1 MQRRSLLGLLGL
13 APLAAVSGPVAAAS
27 ARTVATAPVVADL
40 EVFRLPVNRRGNWI
54 ILRLRT
60 ANGLVGLGDASHGG
74 HEDQTFAWLKELA
87 ALLRGRSVFDIE
99 WFRQAAA
106 RKIGAR
112 RSPAATVAASGLEQC
127 LWDLA
132 GRALGV
138 PTYDL
143 FGGRIHDRIRLY
155 ANINRSTDPRTPE
168 GFAAM
173 ARAGVDAGFDAFKLA
188 PFDALPMGLEDRSQV
203 EGYVR
208 QGLAC
213 AQAVRD
219 AIGPK
224 RDLLIDAH
232 SRFTLREGLDL
243 LERVKPLSLF
253 WLEEVT
259 PADPPTD
266 LAAIN
271 RAATMKTAGGEAI
284 YGVEGFYAYLKADA
298 VDIAMPDVKL
308 CGGMME
314 LKKIAAIAEGA
325 GLPVSPHGPAS
336 PIGNIA
342 AAQVMATV
350 PNFNILE
357 FSFGEVPWRAEL
369 LRPQEEVTGGSLALS
384 SKPGFGVDL
393 DDTVLAKRG
402 GRV

>member
-1 MQRRSLLGLLGL
+1 MERRSLMQLMGF
-13 APLAAVSGPVAAAS
+13 APLAALSGVVPAAS
-27 ARTVATAPVVADL
+27 ITKKAPVVDDL

-54 ILRLRT
+54 ILRLKSGD
-60 ANGLVGLGDASHGG
+60 GLIGLGDASHGA
-74 HEDQTFAWLKELA
+74 HEEQTFAWLKTLA
-87 ALLRGRSVFDIE
+87 DMLRGRSVLDIE

-106 RKIGAR
+106 ARIGKD
-112 RSPAATVAASGLEQC
+112 RSAAATVAASGLEQC

-143 FGGRIHDRIRLY
+143 FGGRIRDRIRLY
-155 ANINRSTDPRTPE
+155 ANINRSADPRTPA

-173 ARAGVDAGFDAFKLA
+173 ARSAVEAGFGAIKLA
-188 PFDALPMGLEDRSQV
+188 PFDELPINLQDRSKV
-203 EGYVR
+203 EGFVVE
-208 QGLAC
+208 GLAR
-213 AQAVRD
+213 AHAVRNV
-219 AIGPK
+219 IGPK

-232 SRFTLREGLDL
+232 SRFTLAEGLDL
-243 LERVKPLSLF
+243 LERVKPLDLF

-259 PADPPTD
+259 PADPPAD

-271 RAATMKTAGGEAI
+271 RAATINTAGGEAI
-284 YGVEGFYAYLKADA
+284 YGVEGFYAYIKAEA
-298 VDIAMPDVKL
+298 VDIAMPDVKM

-314 LKKIAAIAEGA
+314 LKKIAAVAEGA

-342 AAQVMATV
+342 AAQVVATV

-357 FSFGEVPWRAEL
+357 FAYGEVPWRAEL
-369 LRPQEEVTGGSLALS
+369 LRPHEDVAGGEMLLS
-384 SKPGFGVDL
+384 SRPGFGVDL
-393 DDTVLAKRG
+393 DEAALAKRG
-402 GRV
+402 ARI

>member
-13 APLAAVSGPVAAAS
+13 APVAALTGPAAMAS
-27 ARTVATAPVVADL
+27 RRTVATAPRIADL

-54 ILRLRT
+54 ILRLKT
-60 ANGLVGLGDASHGG
+60 ADGLVGLGDASHGG
-74 HEDQTFAWLKELA
+74 HEEQTFAWLKQLA

-99 WFRQAAA
+99 WFRQAASA
-106 RKIGAR
+106 KIGKDR
-112 RSPAATVAASGLEQC
+112 TPAATVAASGLEQC

-132 GRALGV
+132 GRALGL

-155 ANINRSTDPRTPE
+155 ANINRSTDPRTPD

-173 ARAGVDAGFDAFKLA
+173 ARSAADAGFDAVKLA
-188 PFDALPMGLEDRSQV
+188 AFDALPLGLEDRSQV
-203 EGYVR
+203 AGYLR
-208 QGLAC
+208 EGLAC

-232 SRFTLREGLDL
+232 SRFTLAEGLDL
-243 LERVKPLSLF
+243 LERVKPLDLF

-271 RAATMKTAGGEAI
+271 RAATMKTAGGESI
-284 YGVEGFYAYLKADA
+284 YGVEGFFAYLKADA

-342 AAQVMATV
+342 AAQVVATV

-357 FSFGEVPWRAEL
+357 FSYGEVPWRSEL
-369 LRPQEEVTGGSLALS
+369 LRPHEDVTDGALALS
-384 SKPGFGVDL
+384 RRPGFGVDL
-393 DDTVLAKRG
+393 DDHVLAKRG
-402 GRV
+402 ARV

>member
-1 MQRRSLLGLLGL
+1 MQRRSLLQLLGL
-13 APLAAVSGPVAAAS
+13 APLAALSGPAAMAS
-27 ARTVATAPVVADL
+27 ARTVSTAPVVAEL

-54 ILRLRT
+54 ILRLKT

-74 HEDQTFAWLKELA
+74 HEEQTFVWLRELA

-99 WFRQAAA
+99 WFRQAASA
-106 RKIGAR
+106 KIGDK
-112 RSPAATVAASGLEQC
+112 RSPAATVAASALEQC

-168 GFAAM
+168 GFATM
-173 ARAGVDAGFDAFKLA
+173 ARSAVDAGFDAFKLA

-219 AIGPK
+219 VIGTK

-232 SRFTLREGLDL
+232 SRFTLAEGLDL
-243 LERVKPLSLF
+243 LERFKPLNLF

-271 RAATMKTAGGEAI
+271 KAATMKTAGGEAI
-284 YGVEGFYAYLKADA
+284 YGVAGFYAYLKADA

-308 CGGMME
+308 CGGMLE

-357 FSFGEVPWRAEL
+357 FSYGEVPWRAEL
-369 LRPQEEVTGGSLALS
+369 LRPQEDVSGGVLALS
-384 SKPGFGVDL
+384 GRPGFGVDL
-393 DDTVLAKRG
+393 DDKVLAKRG
-402 GRV
+402 VSV

>member
-1 MQRRSLLGLLGL
+1 MERRSLLQLLGL
-13 APLAAVSGPVAAAS
+13 APLAALSGGAVAAS
-27 ARTVATAPVVADL
+27 VAKRAPVVGDL

-54 ILRLRT
+54 ILRLKST
-60 ANGLVGLGDASHGG
+60 NGLVGLGDASHGG
-74 HEDQTFAWLKELA
+74 HEEQTFAWLKTLA
-87 ALLRGRSVFDIE
+87 DLLRGRSVLDIE

-106 RKIGAR
+106 AKIGKD

-143 FGGRIHDRIRLY
+143 FGGRIRDRIRLY
-155 ANINRSTDPRTPE
+155 ANINRSADPRTPD

-173 ARAGVDAGFDAFKLA
+173 ARSAVDAGFGAVKLA
-188 PFDALPMGLEDRSQV
+188 PFDELPMDLQDRSKV
-203 EGYVR
+203 EGFVVE
-208 QGLAC
+208 GLAR
-213 AQAVRD
+213 ARAVRD
-219 AIGPK
+219 AIGTK

-232 SRFTLREGLDL
+232 SRFTLAEGLDL
-243 LERVKPLSLF
+243 LERVKPLDLF

-284 YGVEGFYAYLKADA
+284 YGVEGFYAYIKAEA
-298 VDIAMPDVKL
+298 VDIAMPDVKM

-342 AAQVMATV
+342 AAQVVATV

-357 FSFGEVPWRAEL
+357 FAYGEVPWRAEL
-369 LRPQEEVTGGSLALS
+369 LRPHEDVTGGEMVLS
-384 SKPGFGVDL
+384 TRAGFGVDL
-393 DDTVLAKRG
+393 DEAALAKRG
-402 GRV
+402 ARV